1 MCAPSLPS
9 CCKWHKGMSSVLER
23 FVFPP
28 VNVDRNAV
36 TLTDAS
42 GQLIF
47 ELSVRNSEE
56 SKNQVL
62 KNGRDLT
69 L

>member
-1 MCAPSLPS
+1 
-9 CCKWHKGMSSVLER
+9 MSSVLER

-28 VNVDRNAV
+28 VNMDRNAV